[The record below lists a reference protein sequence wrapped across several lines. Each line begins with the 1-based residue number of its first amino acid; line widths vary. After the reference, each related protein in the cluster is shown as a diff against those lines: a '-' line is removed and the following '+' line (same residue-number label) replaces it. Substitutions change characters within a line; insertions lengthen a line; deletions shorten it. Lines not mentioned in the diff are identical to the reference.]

1 MQALQHRIL
10 TSQTYQKTTTIRGGG
25 DRHPSNRGQTHN
37 PWIKVTP
44 AKKSAA
50 KSIITMERDEKRYF
64 RSAPPAP
71 HENSVFRRLRRAVL
85 SSTKTLSKNA

>member
-1 MQALQHRIL
+1 MVA
-10 TSQTYQKTTTIRGGG
+10 
-25 DRHPSNRGQTHN
+25 
-37 PWIKVTP
+37 TP
-44 AKKSAA
+44 QIGEYCPPMDKSATPKKSAA

>member
-1 MQALQHRIL
+1 MDKSH
-10 TSQTYQKTTTIRGGG
+10 TPQT
-25 DRHPSNRGQTHN
+25 N
-37 PWIKVTP
+37 
-44 AKKSAA
+44 SAA

-85 SSTKTLSKNA
+85 SSTKTLSKKGLKTPSKKGLKTLSEKGLKTLSKKCLKH